1 VSVYFGA
8 HAHVRVRARSNT
20 YVIEFPSLVGP
31 SHVGLS
37 KDESGSAS
45 ATLSTVT
52 TAASRDRTCTTRL
65 CTRAELG
72 EMLVVAR
79 NLLHRRSPPA
89 HDPWPITPALRH
101 DVKCAQITLRSPRWV
116 LRGVA
121 PLGFTST
128 CQDRPRMHKHV
139 CTRWVVLLLLIDR

>member
-1 VSVYFGA
+1 
-8 HAHVRVRARSNT
+8 
-20 YVIEFPSLVGP
+20 
-31 SHVGLS
+31 
-37 KDESGSAS
+37 
-45 ATLSTVT
+45 LSTVT

-65 CTRAELG
+65 CTTAELG

-89 HDPWPITPALRH
+89 HDLWPITPALRH

-139 CTRWVVLLLLIDR
+139 CTRHSVGRVVIVDRSMRSSEVVGQVLLVNQHSQLTLARLCCCLRIGLRVAAVSLSA